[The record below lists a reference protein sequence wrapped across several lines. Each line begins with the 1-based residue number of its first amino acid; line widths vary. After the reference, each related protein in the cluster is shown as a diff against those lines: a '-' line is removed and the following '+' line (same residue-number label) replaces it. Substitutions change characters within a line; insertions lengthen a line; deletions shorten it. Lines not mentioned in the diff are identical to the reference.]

1 MLVPVG
7 VKYGALQQ
15 TGRTAE
21 ERKEVK
27 IDSQGERWQIDYN
40 KHTYTGLAK
49 ALKQEKPCQRS
60 SWKSRRGRV
69 LIQGKTYHNDYEC

>member
-21 ERKEVK
+21 DRREVK
-27 IDSQGERWQIDYN
+27 TFKEKDGKQALT
-40 KHTYTGLAK
+40 HTHKDLAK
-49 ALKQEKPCQRS
+49 A
-60 SWKSRRGRV
+60 
-69 LIQGKTYHNDYEC
+69 